1 MKTSGR
7 TFVIWLVAGIVGAGL
22 LPIILYWTFY
32 LRPTSLPIDAAHS
45 LLAQSN
51 STALLA
57 DVRSLSV
64 WKQWLAVA
72 TGFVIKP
79 THMVLCLALIVWLW
93 PQRSPDL
100 VALRWGLI
108 IFWLGEASCAENYLF
123 CKGRS
128 ELWEYLH
135 NYGMSIGFAFAA
147 YALLEG
153 LDRRII
159 KYSPAKERCAALSLC
174 RACIK
179 YADVPCGLRRLF
191 HLLIPAS
198 ILVAIIPL
206 CVRPEVISYDVTVLG
221 TLTNYSH
228 LLPAQLYETW
238 YCSALAVVLLTVS
251 WLVLCFKRDDPVA
264 LSKIFF
270 AGAMGSLG
278 FGLFRLFLYSV
289 YRDELLWAA
298 LWEEVTELLFV
309 ASVGFVLWV
318 FRDSLFMRQAPAAV
332 VQSSPQQASA

>member
-1 MKTSGR
+1 MKTSDR
-7 TFVIWLVAGIVGAGL
+7 TFVVWLVAGIVGAGL
-22 LPIILYWTFY
+22 LPILLYWLLSPGATG
-32 LRPTSLPIDAAHS
+32 LSVDGARSLAAQAGS
-45 LLAQSN
+45 AAGV
-51 STALLA
+51 TE
-57 DVRSLSV
+57 VRSLSLP
-64 WKQWLAVA
+64 KQWLAVI

-79 THMVLCLALIVWLW
+79 AHMLLCLALIVWLW
-93 PQRSPDL
+93 RQRAPDL

-108 IFWLGEASCAENYLF
+108 IFLLGEASCAENYLA
-123 CKGRS
+123 CEGRS
-128 ELWEYLH
+128 ELWEFLH
-135 NYGMSIGFAFAA
+135 NYGMSVGFAFTA

-153 LDRRII
+153 LDRRVI

-198 ILVAIIPL
+198 ILLAIMPL
-206 CVRPEVISYDVTVLG
+206 CVRPEVVSYNVTVLG

-228 LLPAQLYETW
+228 LISDQLYETW
-238 YCSALAVVLLTVS
+238 YCPALAIVLLLVS

-264 LSKIFF
+264 LSKVFF
-270 AGAMGSLG
+270 AAAMGPLS

-318 FRDSLFMRQAPAAV
+318 FRDSLFLRQTPAAV
-332 VQSSPQQASA
+332 AQSSPAEALS